1 MYVPAGTPKPI
12 VERLSSTLEKVLKE
26 QDVAVKLL
34 GLGITPQYVPGPA
47 HEKANIA
54 DIEAWRTVAREA
66 GIKPQ

>member
-26 QDVAVKLL
+26 QEVITKLL
-34 GLGITPQYVPGPA
+34 GLGISANYVSGPA

-54 DIEAWRTVAREA
+54 DIEAWRAVAQEA
-66 GIKPQ
+66 GIQPQ